1 MFTPLIDRALAA
13 APLASA
19 APVARR
25 PPRSV
30 MLPPRLSLASCVR
43 GHIVRRTVG
52 LPLTV
57 GQCDNHFP
65 ASLLCAIN
73 WFFEGQ
79 ADVVRRGEQAV
90 HEPTPR
96 LCVIGPHRVPVVSHN
111 PGAVDALMV
120 ALTPMAVEALTGV
133 AMADLVDRVLPF
145 EQVFDADWQA
155 MAQAV
160 FEAPDDASRIRVVED
175 FLEPRWLRVR
185 DQSIPRATR
194 YRFWAENLALR
205 AAQSGVGS
213 SLRQVERRIKRWTGQ
228 PPRDLR
234 RMLRAEESFYRC
246 VAAYQQG
253 EMDWAGAALDS
264 GYADQA
270 HLCREVRRVTGLS
283 PAALLAAIESEES
296 FWIYRLDM

>member
-1 MFTPLIDRALAA
+1 MFTPLTDRALAA
-13 APLASA
+13 TPTLA
-19 APVARR
+19 APVQ
-25 PPRSV
+25 PRSV

-43 GHIVRRTVG
+43 GHVIRRTVG
-52 LPLTV
+52 LPLAAE
-57 GQCDNHFP
+57 QRHNHFP

-73 WFFEGQ
+73 WLFEGE

-96 LCVIGPHRVPVVSHN
+96 LSVIGPHRVPVVSHN

-133 AMADLVDRVLPF
+133 SMADLVDRVQPLA
-145 EQVFDADWQA
+145 QVFDADWQA
-155 MAQAV
+155 MGRAV
-160 FEAPDDASRIRVVED
+160 FEAADDAARIRVVED

-185 DQSIPRATR
+185 DQSTPRATR

-213 SLRQVERRIKRWTGQ
+213 SLRQVERRIKQWAGQ
-228 PPRDLR
+228 PQRDLR
-234 RMLRAEESFYRC
+234 RMVRAEESFFRC
-246 VAAYQQG
+246 VAAHQRG
-253 EMDWAGAALDS
+253 EVDWAMAALDS

-270 HLCREVRRVTGLS
+270 HLCREVRRITGLS
-283 PAALLAAIESEES
+283 PAALLAAVEHDEA
-296 FWIYRLDM
+296 FWPYRLQD

>member
-13 APLASA
+13 PLAPA
-19 APVARR
+19 TPAQAQ
-25 PPRSV
+25 PRSL

-43 GHIVRRTVG
+43 GHVIRRTRG

-57 GQCDNHFP
+57 EQRDNHFP
-65 ASLLCAIN
+65 ASLLCAIS
-73 WFFEGQ
+73 WLFEGQ
-79 ADVVRRGEQAV
+79 ADVVRRGEQVV

-96 LCVIGPHRVPVVSHN
+96 LCVIGPHRVPVVSRN

-145 EQVFDADWQA
+145 EQVFDTHWQA

-160 FEAPDDASRIRVVED
+160 FEAPDDASRIRLVED

-185 DQSIPRATR
+185 VQSIPRATR

-253 EMDWAGAALDS
+253 EVDWATAALDS

-270 HLCREVRRVTGLS
+270 HLCREVRRITGLS
-283 PAALLAAIESEES
+283 PAALLDAVERDEA
-296 FWIYRLDM
+296 FWPYRLQD

>member
-1 MFTPLIDRALAA
+1 
-13 APLASA
+13 
-19 APVARR
+19 
-25 PPRSV
+25 

-43 GHIVRRTVG
+43 GHVVRRTVG
-52 LPLTV
+52 LPLAPP
-57 GQCDNHFP
+57 QRYNHFP
-65 ASLLCAIN
+65 ASLLCAIS
-73 WFFEGQ
+73 WLFEGE
-79 ADVVRRGEQAV
+79 ADVLRRGEQVV

-111 PGAVDALMV
+111 PGAVDALLV

-133 AMADLVDRVLPF
+133 SMAELVDRVRPF

-155 MAQAV
+155 MAHSV
-160 FEAPDDASRIRVVED
+160 FDAPDDASRIRVVED

-253 EMDWAGAALDS
+253 NMDWAMAALDS

-270 HLCREVRRVTGLS
+270 HLCREVRRITGLS
-283 PAALLAAIESEES
+283 PAALLAAIESDEN
-296 FWIYRLDM
+296 FWIYRLDV